1 MKKKIAFVV
10 QRYGLEVNGGSE
22 LSCRLIAEKL
32 SQHYEVEILTTKALD
47 YVTWENHYTE
57 DIEKINGITVRRFK
71 TDFPRESKVFNKI
84 NEQVFTKPQKN
95 IYDEL
100 EWMKAQGPASFELI
114 EYIQK
119 SQNQYHKI
127 IFFTYLYFTTFFGL
141 PQAAEKA
148 ILVPTAHDEPYI
160 YFSMFKPLFHLPQ
173 SIVFLTEEEK
183 QFVHKTFNNQYIN
196 NVVAGV
202 GVDVPDKEINIHAF
216 KDKFKVNDDFIL
228 YVGRIDES
236 KGCKELFDY
245 YLEYKKKEPDAP
257 KLLLMGKSVIDI
269 PKHPDIIPLGF
280 VSDEEKFAAM
290 KIAKILMMPSKFESL
305 SMVVLESLYY
315 ETPVL
320 VNGHCD
326 VLVGHCDRGNAGL
339 YYTDYNEFEFC
350 LNVMLKNNDLRGK
363 MGTSGKE
370 YVIKYF
376 DWEIIINKFI
386 ACIDR
391 ENT

>member
-32 SQHYEVEILTTKALD
+32 SQYYEVEILTTKALD
-47 YVTWENHYTE
+47 YVTWENHYPE
-57 DIEKINGITVRRFK
+57 DIEMVNGITVRRFK
-71 TDFPRESKVFNKI
+71 TNFPRESKVFNKI
-84 NEQVFTKPQKN
+84 NEQVFTNPQKN

-114 EYIQK
+114 EYIQNN
-119 SQNQYHKI
+119 QNQYHKI

-160 YFSMFKPLFHLPQ
+160 YFSMFKPLFHLPR
-173 SIVFLTEEEK
+173 SIIFLTEEEK
-183 QFVHKTFNNQYIN
+183 KFVHKTFNNQYIN

-202 GVDVPDKEINIHAF
+202 GVDVPDKEVDVGVF
-216 KDKFKVNDDFIL
+216 KEKFKIDYDYIL

-236 KGCKELFDY
+236 KGCKELFDF
-245 YLEYKKKEPDAP
+245 YLKYKKTNTQTP
-257 KLLLMGKSVIDI
+257 KLLLIGKSVIDI
-269 PKHPDIIPLGF
+269 PNDPDIIPLGF
-280 VSDEEKFAAM
+280 VTDEEKFAAM
-290 KIAKILMMPSKFESL
+290 KNAKILMMPSRFESL

-315 ETPVL
+315 ETPVI

-339 YYTDYNEFEFC
+339 YYTDYQEFEYC
-350 LNVMLKNNDLRGK
+350 LNTMLRDDHLMSL
-363 MGTSGKE
+363 MGRRGKE
-370 YVIKYF
+370 YVHNHF
-376 DWEIIINKFI
+376 DWDVIINKFI
-386 ACIDR
+386 ECIER
-391 ENT
+391 

>member
-1 MKKKIAFVV
+1 MKKIAIVI

-32 SQHYEVEILTTKALD
+32 SRFYDVEIITTKAVD
-47 YVTWENHYTE
+47 YVTWENYYEH
-57 DIEKINGITVRRFK
+57 DIESINNVTVRRFK
-71 TDFPRESKVFNKI
+71 TDFPRDNKIFNKI
-84 NEQVFTKPQKN
+84 NEVVFTKKN
-95 IYDEL
+95 RNVYDEL
-100 EWMKAQGPASFELI
+100 EWMKAQGPASFDLI
-114 EYIQK
+114 DYIR
-119 SQNQYHKI
+119 NNHGEYHKI
-127 IFFTYLYFTTFFGL
+127 IFFTYLYFTTFFAL

-160 YFSMFKPLFHLPQ
+160 YLSIFKPLFHLPQ
-173 SIVFLTEEEK
+173 SIIFLTEEEK
-183 QFVHKTFNNQYIN
+183 HFVHKTFNNQYIN

-202 GVDVPDKEINIHAF
+202 GVDVPDKEINVQAF

-245 YLEYKKKEPDAP
+245 YLKYKKEEPGAP
-257 KLLLMGKSVIDI
+257 KLLLIGKSVIDI
-269 PKHPDIIPLGF
+269 PRHPDIIPLGF

-290 KIAKILMMPSKFESL
+290 KLAKILMMPSKFESL

-339 YYTDYNEFEFC
+339 YYTGYSEFEFC
-350 LNVMLKNNDLRGK
+350 LNIMLKNDVLRSK
-363 MGTSGKE
+363 MGIGGKE
-370 YVIKYF
+370 YVTKYF
-376 DWEIIINKFI
+376 DWSIILDKFI
-386 ACIDR
+386 TCIER
-391 ENT
+391 

>member
-32 SQHYEVEILTTKALD
+32 SKHYEVEILTTKALD

-57 DIEKINGITVRRFK
+57 DIEMINNITVRRFK

-84 NEQVFTKPQKN
+84 NEQVFTKSKKT
-95 IYDEL
+95 IYDEF
-100 EWMKAQGPASFELI
+100 EWMKAQGPASFELV
-114 EYIQK
+114 EYIQEN
-119 SQNQYHKI
+119 QNQYHKI

-160 YFSMFKPLFHLPQ
+160 YFSMFKPLFHLPR

-183 QFVHKTFNNQYIN
+183 DFVHKTFNNQYIN

-202 GVDVPDKEINIHAF
+202 GVDVPDKEIDVALF
-216 KDKFKVNDDFIL
+216 KKKYDIDYDYIL

-245 YLEYKKKEPDAP
+245 YLQYKKVVRNAP
-257 KLLLMGKSVIDI
+257 KLVLIGKSVIDI
-269 PKHPDIIPLGF
+269 PKDPDIIPLGF

-290 KIAKILMMPSKFESL
+290 KAADILMMPSKFESL

-315 ETPVL
+315 ETPVM

-326 VLVGHCDRGNAGL
+326 VLVGHCVRGNAGL
-339 YYTDYNEFEFC
+339 YYTDYSEFEYC
-350 LNVMLKNNDLRGK
+350 LKVMLGNKCLRDG
-363 MGTSGKE
+363 MGISGKK
-370 YVIKYF
+370 YVEDHFEWSVIL
-376 DWEIIINKFI
+376 EKFRE
-386 ACIDR
+386 CI
-391 ENT
+391 EW

>member
-47 YVTWENHYTE
+47 YVTWENHYPE
-57 DIEKINGITVRRFK
+57 DVETINGITVRRFK
-71 TDFPRESKVFNKI
+71 TNFPRESKNFNRI

-100 EWMKAQGPASFELI
+100 EWMRAQGPASFELI
-114 EYIQK
+114 EYIK
-119 SQNQYHKI
+119 KNQNQYHKI

-160 YFSMFKPLFHLPQ
+160 YFSMFKPLFHLPR
-173 SIVFLTEEEK
+173 SIIFLTEEEK
-183 QFVHKTFNNQYIN
+183 EFVHKTFSNQYIN

-202 GVDVPDKEINIHAF
+202 GVDVPAKEIDISAF
-216 KDKFKVNDDFIL
+216 KEKFKINYDYLL

-236 KGCKELFDY
+236 KGCKELFEY
-245 YLEYKKKEPDAP
+245 YLEYKRTAPNAP
-257 KLLLMGKSVIDI
+257 KLLLLGKSVIDI
-269 PKHPDIIPLGF
+269 PEDPDIIPLGF
-280 VSDEEKFAAM
+280 VSDDEKFAAM
-290 KIAKILMMPSKFESL
+290 KAAEILMMPSKFESL

-315 ETPVL
+315 ETPVI

-326 VLVGHCDRGNAGL
+326 VLVGHCVRGNAGL
-339 YYTDYNEFEFC
+339 YYTDYNEFEYC
-350 LNVMLKNNDLRGK
+350 LDLMLSNKGLCEF
-363 MGTSGKE
+363 MGSNGRD
-370 YVIKYF
+370 YVINNF
-376 DWEIIINKFI
+376 DWDVITNKFI
-386 ACIDR
+386 SCI
-391 ENT
+391 EL